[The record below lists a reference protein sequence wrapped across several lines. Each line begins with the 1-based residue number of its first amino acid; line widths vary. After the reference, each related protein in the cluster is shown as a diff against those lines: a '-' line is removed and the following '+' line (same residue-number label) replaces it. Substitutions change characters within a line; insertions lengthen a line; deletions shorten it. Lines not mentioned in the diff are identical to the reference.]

1 MKETWFLAKR
11 ALVRQAALV
20 GLVTAFFGLAGCE
33 GRPRDASKPQA
44 PAPRATPH
52 VAILDLSS
60 GLPEQE
66 DAGFLGLSGG
76 KHRTFWDFLVAVDA
90 IGKDKHVKGVFVR
103 FGGAT
108 LGAAHA
114 EEAGDAL
121 LELRKRGIAI
131 HCHADGLGNTT
142 MIAAAQACTK
152 ITISP
157 AGDVD
162 TVGLAAQIVYLRKL
176 LVEELKLSIDIL
188 QVGKFKGA
196 EEPLTRDGPSDEARA
211 SLEGVLADLRSTWRE
226 KIKNGRAKE
235 GVADAIED
243 GPYSPKAAIGR
254 GLIDEIG
261 YADDALK
268 GLEKVVGVERHRA
281 RFGVGAGASQNDDD
295 DEKLGE
301 IVRALV
307 GESAG
312 QGPVALIR
320 ATGSISMGG
329 GGGLFGGSGGI
340 TEKELSKELAEVEKD
355 DSIKALVLRIDSPGG
370 SALASD
376 LLWHDLMRIR
386 AKKPIVV
393 SVGEMAASGGYYLA
407 STGNLIFADPM
418 SIVGSI
424 GVVGGKVGIGAAL
437 ERFGVHAE
445 TFPAAKDKP
454 GAASRAAYL
463 SLLSSWDGPTKVRV
477 LESMTAIYELFL
489 ARVAEG
495 RKTTPDKIAP
505 HAEGRIFSGKDGK
518 RLGLVDELGGL
529 QAAIAKA
536 RELAKLPADAR
547 VGVIGGRPTFLDKL
561 EGGGADERAAMARAS
576 LDPMEVVRKT
586 LPEVA
591 PFLTSMLPLAENERV
606 VLATPFA
613 LWVR

>member
-1 MKETWFLAKR
+1 MKRYGFSAA
-11 ALVRQAALV
+11 ALRGATLV
-20 GLVTAFFGLAGCE
+20 GLSGVFALTGCE
-33 GRPRDASKPQA
+33 GRPRDASKPSVTVTK
-44 PAPRATPH
+44 ATPN
-52 VAILDLSS
+52 VAVLDLSG

-66 DAGFLGLSGG
+66 EAGFLGLSAT
-76 KHRTFWDFLVAVDA
+76 KHRSFWDFLLATEA
-90 IGKDKHVKGVFVR
+90 IGKDPHVKGVFVR
-103 FGGAT
+103 FGAAT
-108 LGAAHA
+108 LPAAHA
-114 EEAGDAL
+114 EEAGEAL
-121 LELRKRGIAI
+121 LLLRKKGLPI
-131 HCHADGLGNTT
+131 HCHAEGLGNTT

-152 ITISP
+152 ITVSP

-176 LVEELKLSIDIL
+176 LVDELKLSVDIL

-211 SLEGVLADLRSTWRE
+211 SLEGVLSDLRTTWRE
-226 KIKNGRAKE
+226 TIKTGRAKE
-235 GVADAIED
+235 GVSDAIED
-243 GPYSPKAAIGR
+243 GPFSPKAALGR
-254 GLIDEIG
+254 GLIDEVG
-261 YADDALK
+261 YSDDALRS
-268 GLEKVVGVERHRA
+268 LEKLAGVERHRA
-281 RFGVGAGASQNDDD
+281 RFGPGVSAASDGDD
-295 DEKLGE
+295 DEKLGDL
-301 IVRALV
+301 VRTLA
-307 GESAG
+307 GEGASH
-312 QGPVALIR
+312 GPVVLVR

-329 GGGLFGGSGGI
+329 GGGPFGGRDGI
-340 TEKELSKELAEVEKD
+340 TEKDLSKELAQIEKD
-355 DSIKALVLRIDSPGG
+355 DSIKAVVLRIDSPGG

-437 ERFGVHAE
+437 ERYGVHAE
-445 TFPAAKDKP
+445 TFPAAKEKP

-463 SLLSSWDGPTKVRV
+463 SLLSSWDDPTKARV
-477 LESMTAIYELFL
+477 LETMSAIYDLFL

-505 HAEGRIFSGKDGK
+505 NAEGRIFSGKDGK
-518 RLGLVDELGGL
+518 RLGLVDEIGGL
-529 QAAIAKA
+529 REAITRA

-547 VGVIGGRPTFLDKL
+547 VGTIGGRPAFLEKL
-561 EGGGADERAAMARAS
+561 EGGGAEERAALAQS
-576 LDPMEVVRKT
+576 NGLDPIAIVQKA

-591 PFLTSMLPLAENERV
+591 PFVTSMLPLAENERV

>member
-1 MKETWFLAKR
+1 MSDRSPRLGRSLAR
-11 ALVRQAALV
+11 VATML
-20 GLVTAFFGLAGCE
+20 GLFAGLSGIAGCD
-33 GRPRDASKPQA
+33 GRPRESTKTDA
-44 PAPRATPH
+44 PAPKAGPQ
-52 VAILDLSS
+52 VAVIDLSA

-66 DAGFLGLSGG
+66 EAGFLGLSAP
-76 KHRTFWDFLVAVDA
+76 KKKTFWDFLNATEA
-90 IGKDKHVKGVFVR
+90 IAKDPHVKGVFVR
-103 FGGAT
+103 FGAAT
-108 LGAAHA
+108 IPAAHA
-114 EEAGDAL
+114 EEAADAL
-121 LELRKRGIAI
+121 LVIRKKGIPV
-131 HCHADGLGNTT
+131 HCHAEGLGNTT
-142 MIAAAQACTK
+142 MIVAAQACTK
-152 ITISP
+152 IVIAP

-162 TVGLAAQIVYLRKL
+162 TVGLAAQVVYLRKL
-176 LVEELKLSIDIL
+176 LVEELKLSVDIL

-211 SLEGVLADLRSTWRE
+211 SLEGVLADLRQSWRE
-226 KIKNGRAKE
+226 AVRSGRPKE
-235 GVADAIED
+235 GIADAIED
-243 GPYSPKAAIGR
+243 GPYSPKAALGR
-254 GLIDEIG
+254 GLIDEVG
-261 YADDALK
+261 YSDDALK
-268 GLEKVVGVERHRA
+268 ALEKLVNVERHRA
-281 RFGVGAGASQNDDD
+281 RFGGGASPDGDD
-295 DEKLGE
+295 DEAIGE
-301 IVRALV
+301 LVRAL
-307 GESAG
+307 AG
-312 QGPVALIR
+312 DGPGDGPIALVR

-329 GGGLFGGSGGI
+329 GGGPFGGRDGI
-340 TEKELSKELAEVEKD
+340 TAKGLSRELAEVEKRD
-355 DSIKALVLRIDSPGG
+355 DIKALVLRIDSPGG

-463 SLLSSWDGPTKVRV
+463 SLLSSWDDPTKVRV

-505 HAEGRIFSGKDGK
+505 NAEGRIFSGREGK
-518 RLGLVDELGGL
+518 RLGLVDEIGGL
-529 QAAIAKA
+529 REAVAKA
-536 RELAKLPADAR
+536 RELAKLPTDAR
-547 VGVIGGRPTFLDKL
+547 VAVVGNSRPAFLDKL
-561 EGGGADERAAMARAS
+561 EGGGNEERVLSRAIG
-576 LDPMEVVRKT
+576 LDPVKLVEKT

-591 PFLTSMLPLAENERV
+591 PFMTSMLPLAEQERV

-613 LWVR
+613 IWVR